1 MTTTSARWF
10 QLFKLKGNTLANMK
24 GQVIEVVGAVDAE
37 NRNVGVN
44 NAKGGMAQEWDII
57 YVDEMPA
64 ALKIGEENKD
74 WGFKIN
80 SPFYVVSKKARGYF
94 LDLLGNNMVMKTRN
108 GMTSQQWY
116 FDQKTR
122 TIKSVRTPSKSWDI
136 QSSGK
141 ASNLNVYSTNSGWW

>member
-80 SPFYVVSKKARGYF
+80 SPFYVVSKKARGF
-94 LDLLGNNMVMKTRN
+94 
-108 GMTSQQWY
+108 
-116 FDQKTR
+116 
-122 TIKSVRTPSKSWDI
+122 P
-136 QSSGK
+136 
-141 ASNLNVYSTNSGWW
+141 